1 MDIMKRA
8 FDALTAVL
16 TLMLL
21 SFIILIVALLV
32 RFKLG
37 SPIIF
42 KQQRPGLHGK
52 PFYVYKF
59 RTMIDAKDE
68 EGNFL
73 PDNVRLTS
81 FGKLL
86 RKLSLDELPQLINV
100 IKGDISLVGPRP
112 LLIDERVTGVTY
124 LDVIEALAAQ
134 NIEARP
140 VWKPL
145 HRQPVFAGSKYY
157 THGDTDSISDKLFSQ
172 GLCLPSGSS
181 MTVEDQERVI
191 ATVKEVLA
199 KQVVTK

>member
-1 MDIMKRA
+1 MKRA

-59 RTMIDAKDE
+59 RTMTDAKDE

-73 PDNVRLTS
+73 SDNVRLTS

-112 LLIDERVTGVTY
+112 LLIDEKVTGVTY

-145 HRQPVFAGSKYY
+145 HR
-157 THGDTDSISDKLFSQ
+157 
-172 GLCLPSGSS
+172 
-181 MTVEDQERVI
+181 
-191 ATVKEVLA
+191 
-199 KQVVTK
+199 

>member
-59 RTMIDAKDE
+59 RTMTDAKDE

-73 PDNVRLTS
+73 SDNVRLTS

-112 LLIDERVTGVTY
+112 LLIDEKVTGVTY

-145 HRQPVFAGSKYY
+145 HR
-157 THGDTDSISDKLFSQ
+157 
-172 GLCLPSGSS
+172 
-181 MTVEDQERVI
+181 
-191 ATVKEVLA
+191 
-199 KQVVTK
+199 